1 MHLVTNNAA
10 PAAFPALPA
19 KARPVSRMV
28 GEANGLPWM
37 IFELDFEYGF
47 AVGGAAQYVA
57 AAEHETAPKAEK
69 AAKRWC
75 AAYVAEPVFVEPALE
90 VVSADDFDE
99 AVFGQADTPPAPVIN
114 PLGEHEIAGWR
125 IVVSEG
131 RAGTYKAEVFD
142 GEVRGALDQ
151 NFTGY
156 ETAKLA
162 LGDAALW
169 AMQHPC
175 DVLAVVF
182 DDCAPVGEGHFIH
195 DDGEEPEG
203 GGGLSEDGAAEQRV
217 DKRRPP
223 DATVGGWLIFVVPG
237 RHLGFDVVLIDAF
250 TGAECDAFHGHGD
263 THDDALVQATKW
275 AEDHQATDVAQNYEL
290 SPGDRSDVAALLAE
304 VEQLRR
310 ERDMAIA
317 ARQASE
323 QGMVADFGEAAAKA
337 EQRRLLR
344 VERQR
349 LAAEQQDIKDRLKV
363 IDADLE
369 MLATEGLGL
378 VEAIGNGLRPKAY
391 QQRLTFDQSS
401 AVRASVGAQAE
412 QVAGVLGGRSF
423 NNPVG
428 VVWAFN
434 GVEHVIE
441 TSHESMPDGPRWT
454 AWIRG
459 HRATTEGYHEDEAL
473 AIEACKNAASVIFGD
488 CDPGETSPSVDPA
501 VRLPPRRGRKPKLGG
516 HDLDAVKAALAGGIL
531 DAAMTLGVT
540 PQKLEQFAEKHGL
553 AAGLPA
559 APQEAAPVTRR
570 GRKGG
575 AK

>member
-1 MHLVTNNAA
+1 MHLVTPDTAA
-10 PAAFPALPA
+10 PAAFPTLPP
-19 KARPVSRMV
+19 KARPVSRMS
-28 GEANGLPWM
+28 GEENGLPWM
-37 IFELDFEYGF
+37 VFELDFEYGF
-47 AVGGAAQYVA
+47 AVGGSAQYVA
-57 AAEHETAPKAEK
+57 TAEHETAPKAEK

-75 AAYVAEPVFVEPALE
+75 AAYVAEPVFVEQPALE
-90 VVSADDFDE
+90 VVSADTFDE
-99 AVFGQADTPPAPVIN
+99 TVFGQADAPPAPVID

-125 IVVSEG
+125 IVVSDG
-131 RAGTYKAEVFD
+131 RAGTYKAELFQ
-142 GEVRGALDQ
+142 GETRGALDQ
-151 NFTGY
+151 DFTGY

-175 DVLAVVF
+175 DDVPAVVF
-182 DDCAPVGEGHFIH
+182 DDDAPVAEGHFIH

-203 GGGLSEDGAAEQRV
+203 GGGLHNQAASENGDGPFCACCRQPFHWNDGADR
-217 DKRRPP
+217 
-223 DATVGGWLIFVVPG
+223 
-237 RHLGFDVVLIDAF
+237 
-250 TGAECDAFHGHGD
+250 
-263 THDDALVQATKW
+263 DDEAPICNGCS
-275 AEDHQATDVAQNYEL
+275 HVAA
-290 SPGDRSDVAALLAE
+290 SPDVAALRAE

-310 ERDMAIA
+310 ERDLAIA

-412 QVAGVLGGRSF
+412 QGLAALAKRAGMEI
-423 NNPVG
+423 
-428 VVWAFN
+428 VWAFN
-434 GVEHVIE
+434 GIEHVIE

-454 AWIRG
+454 AWIKG
-459 HRATTEGYHEDEAL
+459 HRATTEGYDESERR

-488 CDPGETSPSVDPA
+488 CDPGETSPSVDRDI
-501 VRLPPRRGRKPKLGG
+501 RLPPKRGRKPKLGG
-516 HDLDAVKAALAGGIL
+516 HDLAAVKTALDGGIL

-553 AAGLPA
+553 VASLPA
-559 APQEAAPVTRR
+559 APQEAVPVMRR
-570 GRKGG
+570 GRKPK
-575 AK
+575 AVSP